1 LPSHYQNQTTLNFQI
16 TVSRKIKISFLQNY
30 CYKLVCPSTM
40 EEEGIA
46 GNLSRMRKP
55 NTTWSALITWGDV
68 AQGRAERQVSKVLV
82 PKGAVSDG

>member
-1 LPSHYQNQTTLNFQI
+1 
-16 TVSRKIKISFLQNY
+16 
-30 CYKLVCPSTM
+30 M

-46 GNLSRMRKP
+46 GNMSRMRKP